1 MLSDR
6 ILKESR
12 ILIVDDDESNVLL
25 LERLLELSGYIH
37 VKSTLDPEEVL
48 SLYESFRPDL
58 ILLDLHMPRMD
69 GYEVMK
75 QLQSL
80 RRTGSY
86 LPILVFTADVTAEAK
101 RRALEMG
108 ASDFLTKPGNSME
121 ISLRVRNFL
130 ETRHLHR
137 RLEDQ
142 NASLE
147 EIIQARTRELVMTQ
161 VEILERLAMAG
172 EYRDDD
178 TGEHTKRVGELSA
191 RIAREM
197 SLSKG
202 EISMIRR
209 TAPLHD
215 LGKIGIPDAIL
226 LKPDRL
232 TYEEYEIMK
241 THTTIGAR
249 ILGSGSSPL
258 LRKAE
263 TIAISHH
270 ERWDGSGYP
279 AGLSGEDIPPAGR
292 IVAVADVFDAL
303 THDRPYKKAWTV
315 EEAVA
320 EIKDQRGRQFDPAV
334 VEAFLQVLDSKGHAE
349 SVKLAA

>member
-1 MLSDR
+1 MLSGR
-6 ILKESR
+6 ILRESR
-12 ILIVDDDESNVLL
+12 ILIVEDDESNALL
-25 LERLLELSGYIH
+25 LVRLLELSGYKH
-37 VKSTLDPEEVL
+37 VKSTLNPEEVL

-58 ILLDLHMPRMD
+58 ILLDLHMPKMD
-69 GYEVMK
+69 GFEVMK
-75 QLQSL
+75 QLRSQ
-80 RRTGSY
+80 RPAGSY
-86 LPILVFTADVTAEAK
+86 LPILVFTGDETAEAK
-101 RRALEMG
+101 RKALDMG

-121 ISLRVRNFL
+121 IALRVRNFL

-142 NASLE
+142 NVSLE
-147 EIIQARTRELVMTQ
+147 KKVQARTQELVMTQ
-161 VEILERLAMAG
+161 GDILERLAIAG

-191 RIAREM
+191 SIARELN
-197 SLSKG
+197 LSKS
-202 EISMIRR
+202 EIDLIHR

-226 LKPDRL
+226 LKPGRL
-232 TYEEYEIMK
+232 TDEEFDVMK

-249 ILGSGSSPL
+249 ILGSGNSPL

-279 AGLSGEDIPPAGR
+279 TGLSGEQIPQAGR

-320 EIKDQRGRQFDPAV
+320 EITDQRGRQFDPAV
-334 VEAFLQVLDSKGHAE
+334 VEAFLQVLDSKDHDE